1 MIFGKS
7 LEELEKIKA
16 IFTATEIR
24 QQPELWRETYKLI
37 LDQKESIQGFINK
50 NVDKNTRIVLTGAG
64 TSDYVGDT
72 VALELNKKLEAKV
85 EAIATT
91 DIVSNP
97 NEHIEKNVK
106 TILVSYARSGN
117 SPESIGAYDLFE
129 NNVDDITQIVITCNK
144 DGDLAKRCVNN
155 EKNMLVLMPE
165 KSNDKSFA
173 MTSSFSCMTLATLLI
188 FDIENIENNNF
199 DAIEKSITTNDKL
212 EKIYKGISKLKDN
225 IGKDST
231 SANLVVNELATFT
244 QAMYNTTE
252 KMRKTTEEIAS
263 YSEQVSELATQ
274 QELSTETLVKQTNE
288 NILALKDLVNSEDRN
303 KNELDKSVEKINE
316 IHNDL
321 GNHKLTVIT
330 YENDEIMKENCT
342 NYICID
348 GKAIPNIYKVF
359 NYMIFG
365 QMFGYLNSLKLNI
378 SPDNPR
384 PDGTVNRVVKGVVIH
399 QYK

>member
-37 LDQKESIQGFINK
+37 LDQKEAIQRFINK
-50 NVDKNTRIVLTGAG
+50 NVDKNIRIVLTGAG

-188 FDIENIENNNF
+188 FDIENIENNKEFVEIVSAQAEEILDNRWSEIKQLVDYEAERVVYLGSGTLKGLCQEMALKNLELTSGQVTTVCESVLGF
-199 DAIEKSITTNDKL
+199 RHGPKSIINDK
-212 EKIYKGISKLKDN
+212 
-225 IGKDST
+225 
-231 SANLVVNELATFT
+231 
-244 QAMYNTTE
+244 
-252 KMRKTTEEIAS
+252 
-263 YSEQVSELATQ
+263 
-274 QELSTETLVKQTNE
+274 TLVIIMATNE
-288 NILALKDLVNSEDRN
+288 EYTKLCDIDLI
-303 KNELDKSVEKINE
+303 KE

>member
-188 FDIENIENNNF
+188 FDIENIENNKEFVEIVSAQAEEILDNRWSEIKQLVDYEAERVVYLGSGTLKGLCQEMALKNLELTSGQVTTVCESVLGF
-199 DAIEKSITTNDKL
+199 RHGPKSIINDK
-212 EKIYKGISKLKDN
+212 
-225 IGKDST
+225 
-231 SANLVVNELATFT
+231 
-244 QAMYNTTE
+244 
-252 KMRKTTEEIAS
+252 
-263 YSEQVSELATQ
+263 
-274 QELSTETLVKQTNE
+274 TLVIIMATNE
-288 NILALKDLVNSEDRN
+288 EYTKLYDIDLI
-303 KNELDKSVEKINE
+303 KE

>member
-37 LDQKESIQGFINK
+37 LDQKENIQRFIDK
-50 NVDKNTRIVLTGAG
+50 NVDENTRIVLTGAG

-72 VALELNKKLEAKV
+72 VVLELNKKLNARV

-97 NEHIEKNVK
+97 KEYIEKDTK

-129 NNVDDITQIVITCNK
+129 NNVNNIFQIVITCNK
-144 DGDLAKRCVNN
+144 DGDLAKKCINN
-155 EKNMLVLMPE
+155 EKNMLILMPE

-173 MTSSFSCMTLATLLI
+173 MTSSFSCMTLATLLV
-188 FDIENIENNNF
+188 FDIENIEKNKEF
-199 DAIEKSITTNDKL
+199 IEIVSLQAEEILDNRWLEVKELVDYECDRVVYLGSGMLKGLCQEMALKNLELTSGKVTTVCESVLGFRHGPKSIINDK
-212 EKIYKGISKLKDN
+212 
-225 IGKDST
+225 
-231 SANLVVNELATFT
+231 
-244 QAMYNTTE
+244 
-252 KMRKTTEEIAS
+252 
-263 YSEQVSELATQ
+263 
-274 QELSTETLVKQTNE
+274 TLVIIMATNE
-288 NILALKDLVNSEDRN
+288 EYTKLYDIDLI
-303 KNELDKSVEKINE
+303 KE

-321 GNHKLTVIT
+321 GNHKLAVIT
-330 YENDEIMKENCT
+330 YENDEAMKENCS
-342 NYICID
+342 NYICIN
-348 GKAIPNIYKVF
+348 GESVPNIYKVF

-365 QMFGYLNSLKLNI
+365 QMFGYLSSLKLNI